1 MSKPAQMYDHELNPV
16 KGWPS
21 PYAVD
26 KHADMVLVDD
36 DEVAYRGQVA
46 SLNSNAKFQLGLECA
61 AMPIFLLNSSTDYDV
76 VGDDYN
82 LVGSG
87 SGIPRMSGIVAVGG
101 YEVESTEYDS
111 AETYLPNDC
120 LTAGAPGDAD
130 AGVLK
135 PGTMYADTIC
145 GVVSDGILQNEFKKN
160 VLRFWPVWLPP
171 LECPSE
177 SSR

>member
-26 KHADMVLVDD
+26 KSADMVLGE

-61 AMPIFLLNSSTDYDV
+61 AMPIFLLNTSKDYDV

-82 LVGSG
+82 LVGNG
-87 SGIPRMSGIVAVGG
+87 TGVPRMSGVVAIGG
-101 YEVESTEYDS
+101 YEVESTEYDEAS
-111 AETYLPNDC
+111 VYAPNDA
-120 LTAGAPGDAD
+120 LTAGAPGAAD
-130 AGVLK
+130 AGVLQ
-135 PGTMYADTIC
+135 PGELYADTIC
-145 GVVSDGILQNEFKKN
+145 GVVSDGTAMNEFKRN

-171 LECPSE
+171 LECPAE
-177 SSR
+177 SSN